1 MPFKLGEKGG
11 EKGGEMGG
19 FIMAETEKV
28 GEKLG
33 RDHSPVVCHKETVR
47 GSLVAH
53 CSQCS

>member
-11 EKGGEMGG
+11 ERGG